1 MKKLFIKLLVICLL
15 VPFIGTFEVSAQ
27 DLKSCGY
34 EVAYIN
40 DDGSFA
46 RPYAF
51 ASGSNSVELR
61 SPDGLVQ
68 RRVQFYDERQGQ
80 FFVLFF

>member
-40 DDGSFA
+40 DDGSFNTESC
-46 RPYAF
+46 YSDF
-51 ASGSNSVELR
+51 ASAKNRMKEL
-61 SPDGLVQ
+61 GLS
-68 RRVQFYDERQGQ
+68 
-80 FFVLFF
+80 LIHI